1 MQVSP
6 KLQVP
11 AYAIGLTSLMTIA
24 LSLINIGSTTA
35 FNAIISLQLASLML
49 TYAVSIGCVLIRR
62 LLHPELLPT
71 ARWSLGR
78 FGIAVNMGGFAYAVF
93 AFFWCFWPG
102 STPVEL
108 KTFNWSVLI
117 FVAIAVISMTMYVF
131 KGRYVYDGPVS
142 LVQTGRMRTMM

>member
-11 AYAIGLTSLMTIA
+11 AYAIGLTSLITIA

-78 FGIAVNMGGFAYAVF
+78 FAVAVNVGGFTYAIF

-102 STPVEL
+102 TTPVEL

-117 FVAIAVISMTMYVF
+117 FVAIAVISITMYVF
-131 KGRYVYDGPVS
+131 KGRYVYDGPVA